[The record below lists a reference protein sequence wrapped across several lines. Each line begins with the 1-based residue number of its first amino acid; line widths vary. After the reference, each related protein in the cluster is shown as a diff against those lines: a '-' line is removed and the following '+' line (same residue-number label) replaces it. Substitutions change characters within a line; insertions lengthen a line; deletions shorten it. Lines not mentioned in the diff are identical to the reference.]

1 LKYYVTV
8 VILLEG
14 DSRQKAQDKV
24 DSYLLDNM
32 DFEEWEFE
40 DTVEADQ

>member
-1 LKYYVTV
+1 MKYYVTV